1 MAAEAEGVR
10 LHSNPA
16 ALAAKAPDANGL
28 ATLARLAASSF
39 EGVERE
45 LRAEI
50 AQLQTSLLQH
60 QAALGA
66 SAQGICVFDAEERLV
81 LSNRRYAEIYR
92 LAPEQIRPGM
102 ALREIV
108 ELRVAAGTYAAAA
121 ANEYLSFCTANS
133 VGKQELIW
141 SAELQDGR
149 SIQMRTSP
157 ISKPNTKQPTN
168 AYRYKP

>member
-16 ALAAKAPDANGL
+16 AQAAKAPDANGL
-28 ATLARLAASSF
+28 ATLAKLAASSF

-50 AQLQTSLLQH
+50 AQLQTQLLHH

-81 LSNRRYAEIYR
+81 LSNRI
-92 LAPEQIRPGM
+92 LTG
-102 ALREIV
+102 
-108 ELRVAAGTYAAAA
+108 
-121 ANEYLSFCTANS
+121 
-133 VGKQELIW
+133 
-141 SAELQDGR
+141 
-149 SIQMRTSP
+149 
-157 ISKPNTKQPTN
+157 
-168 AYRYKP
+168 